1 MESLEEEANR
11 LIKSTYVQQGV
22 NNLRSR
28 RNHLKNLLI
37 HKKLPASGFDDPTIE
52 FVLNELAMMD
62 SNNFSANAGVG
73 EREGRVFSG
82 IVSRRHYHMSH
93 GIGRSGDIAEVQPK
107 AAGSSLMYILAT
119 CLTKH
124 ALQIGGAKQKN
135 CLLLPLATGMSLNM
149 CLLQM
154 RKRRPRADVVIFP
167 RIDQKSCFK
176 SILTA
181 GLTPIVVDNVLRED
195 GSMETDIAGVTKVIS
210 EYGERVL
217 CILSTTSCFA
227 PRQPDKIDE
236 LAKLCKE
243 MNIGHVINNAYGTQ
257 CPLITKL
264 VNRADVVGRVDA
276 VVQSTD
282 KNFLVPVGGAIVTS
296 SDPDFVSG
304 LSKMYPGRANA
315 TPVLDL
321 FITLLSMGEK
331 TYKALLEKRSALFES
346 MRSNLQ
352 RIAMKYGEVIISS
365 PRNTISLSVSL
376 KSLDAHASDEGEKG
390 KDEVDAVQQSKQKNI
405 AQKSPSYLGAML
417 FQRSVSGC
425 RVVAKS
431 SKITKVESTGF
442 SGWGSHATAYP
453 FSYFTAA
460 CAIGQTDEDVN
471 LFLERLD
478 KVMAKT
484 HSVVTTK
491 EKA

>member
-1 MESLEEEANR
+1 MEFLEEEANR
-11 LIKSTYVQQGV
+11 LVKQTYVQQGL
-22 NNLRSR
+22 NNLRAR
-28 RNHLKNLLI
+28 RNVLKNLLI
-37 HKKLPASGFDDPTIE
+37 HKKLPLSGMDEPTIE
-52 FVLNELAMMD
+52 FVLTELAMMD

-73 EREGRVFSG
+73 EREGRVFSSL
-82 IVSRRHYHMSH
+82 VSRRHYHMSH

-135 CLLLPLATGMSLNM
+135 CLLLPLATGMSLNL

-154 RKRRPRADVVIFP
+154 RKRRPQADIVIFP

-181 GLTPIVVDNVLRED
+181 GLLPIVVDNVLEQD
-195 GSMETDIAGVTKVIS
+195 GSMDTDVDGVAKLLL

-227 PRQPDKIDE
+227 PRQPDKVDE
-236 LAKLCKE
+236 LAKLCNE
-243 MNIGHVINNAYGTQ
+243 HNVGHIINNAYGTQ
-257 CPLITKL
+257 CSLITKL

-276 VVQSTD
+276 IVQSTD
-282 KNFLVPVGGAIVTS
+282 KNFMVPVGGAIVTS
-296 SDPDFVSG
+296 SDSSFIAG

-321 FITLLSMGEK
+321 FITLLAMGEQS
-331 TYKALLEKRSALFES
+331 YRNLLEKRKQLFES
-346 MRSNLQ
+346 MKSSLEG
-352 RIAMKYGEVIISS
+352 IARKYGETVIAS
-365 PRNTISLSVSL
+365 PRNTISLSVTL
-376 KSLDAHASDEGEKG
+376 KKLDEDSADSKKGDVEGTEDKPTQKQLAHM
-390 KDEVDAVQQSKQKNI
+390 
-405 AQKSPSYLGAML
+405 SPSYLGSML

-425 RVVAKS
+425 RVVSKS
-431 SKITKVESTGF
+431 SKVTKIESTEF
-442 SGWGSHATAYP
+442 SGWGSHVTSYP

-460 CAIGQTDEDVN
+460 CAIGQVDEDVE
-471 LFLERLD
+471 LFLERLE
-478 KVMAKT
+478 KVMSKT
-484 HSVVTTK
+484 HSVL
-491 EKA
+491 

>member
-11 LIKSTYVQQGV
+11 LVKATYVQQGV

-28 RNHLKNLLI
+28 RNSLKNLLI
-37 HKKLPASGFDDPTIE
+37 HKKLPLTGFDDPTIE
-52 FVLNELAMMD
+52 FVLTELAMMD

-73 EREGRVFSG
+73 EREGRVFSSL
-82 IVSRRHYHMSH
+82 VSRRHYHMSH

-135 CLLLPLATGMSLNM
+135 CLLLPLATGMSLNL

-154 RKRRPRADVVIFP
+154 RKRRPQADIVIFP

-181 GLTPIVVDNVLRED
+181 GLSPILVDNVLEKD
-195 GSMETDIAGVTKVIS
+195 GSMETDVAGVAKLLS
-210 EYGERVL
+210 KYGDRVL

-227 PRQPDKIDE
+227 PRQPDKVDE

-243 MNIGHVINNAYGTQ
+243 HEVGHIINNAYGTQ
-257 CPLITKL
+257 CSLITKL
-264 VNRADVVGRVDA
+264 VNRADAVGRVDA
-276 VVQSTD
+276 IVQSTD
-282 KNFLVPVGGAIVTS
+282 KNFMVPVGGAIVTS
-296 SDPDFVSG
+296 SDDAFVTG

-321 FITLLSMGEK
+321 FITLLSMGEQS
-331 TYKALLEKRSALFES
+331 YRGLLEKRSRLFES
-346 MRSNLQ
+346 MKLSLEG
-352 RIAMKYGEVIISS
+352 IAIKYGETLISS
-365 PRNTISLSVSL
+365 PRNTISLSVTL
-376 KSLDAHASDEGEKG
+376 KELDEDSIQPKEEGGEGVAEKLS
-390 KDEVDAVQQSKQKNI
+390 QKQL
-405 AQKSPSYLGAML
+405 AQKSPSYLGSML

-425 RVVAKS
+425 RVVSKS
-431 SKITKVESTGF
+431 SKVTKIESTEF
-442 SGWGSHATAYP
+442 SGWGSHATNYP

-460 CAIGQTDEDVN
+460 CAIGATDEDVR
-471 LFLERLD
+471 LFLERLE
-478 KVMAKT
+478 KVMSKT
-484 HSVVTTK
+484 HSVVV
-491 EKA
+491 